1 MIEVDEYKFLCWLTG
16 KVPSAIVIRN
26 LFRKRRSMKK
36 MTIKEVYKRY
46 KHLDNLLSDKTF
58 LSGFR
63 AHILYE
69 LWQAVKKECEKK

>member
-1 MIEVDEYKFLCWLTG
+1 
-16 KVPSAIVIRN
+16 
-26 LFRKRRSMKK
+26 